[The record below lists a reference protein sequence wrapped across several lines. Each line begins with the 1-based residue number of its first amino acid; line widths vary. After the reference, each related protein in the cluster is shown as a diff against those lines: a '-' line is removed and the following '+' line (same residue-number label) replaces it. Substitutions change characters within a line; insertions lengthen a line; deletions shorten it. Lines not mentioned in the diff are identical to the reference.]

1 DYTKTCDW
9 ILVYV
14 ADYSKMAGG
23 SDSDRAVTAGI
34 DAGLIAQNV
43 YLYGASEGLAV
54 VVHMSINRDV
64 IARALKLG
72 ASQHIVLAQ
81 SVGLPASR

>member
-1 DYTKTCDW
+1 MSPTMT
-9 ILVYV
+9 V
-14 ADYSKMAGG
+14 
-23 SDSDRAVTAGI
+23 
-34 DAGLIAQNV
+34 
-43 YLYGASEGLAV
+43 AV